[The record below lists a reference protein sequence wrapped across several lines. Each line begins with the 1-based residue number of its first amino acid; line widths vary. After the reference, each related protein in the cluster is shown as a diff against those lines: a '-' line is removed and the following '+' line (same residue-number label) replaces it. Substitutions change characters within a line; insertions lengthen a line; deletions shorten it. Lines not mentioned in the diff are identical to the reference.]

1 MWHGLCDIF
10 SFGAKSFILWKISRI
25 VKHMFGKVLLAT
37 DLSPAYDKLTKCI
50 VELKELGTE
59 EIILVWVV
67 NVETAGLSAADVR
80 EHHIKKLEAEGKELE
95 RMGVSVTYEAPIGIP
110 SQEIGRMA
118 QEKDVDLIVIGS
130 RGERKMRNM
139 FLGSTTSNVI
149 RLSSVPT
156 LVERIDLDEHLDNES
171 YMLVCKRKF
180 KSILIATDFSENARE
195 AERAALELSKKADKV
210 VVVSVAETVGSEEKR
225 SPAVAKDKERL
236 EKLKHQFGNH
246 CDEVVI
252 RFEEGI
258 ASENINRIAADEDTT
273 LIIIGKKGKGGF
285 KELLLG
291 STAEAV
297 ARRSQKPILL
307 VPSKDN

>member
-1 MWHGLCDIF
+1 
-10 SFGAKSFILWKISRI
+10 
-25 VKHMFGKVLLAT
+25 MFEKVLLAT

-50 VELKELGTE
+50 IELKELGTE

-67 NVETAGLSAADVR
+67 NIETAGLSAADVR
-80 EHHIKKLEAEGKELE
+80 ESHIKRLEAEGKELE
-95 RMGVSVTYEAPIGIP
+95 KMGVAVTYEAPIGIP

-118 QEKDVDLIVIGS
+118 QEKGADLIVMGS
-130 RGERKMRNM
+130 RGERKMHNM

-149 RLSSVPT
+149 RLSGVPI
-156 LVERIDLDEHLDNES
+156 LVERIDLSEHLDNGS

-180 KSILIATDFSENARE
+180 KSLMLATDFSKNAKE
-195 AERAALELSKKADKV
+195 AEKAALELAPKADKIV
-210 VVVSVAETVGSEEKR
+210 IVSVAETVGSAEKR
-225 SPAVAKDKERL
+225 SPAVAKDKKSL
-236 EKLKHQFGNH
+236 KKLKHKFADI

-258 ASENINRIAADEDTT
+258 ASENINRIAAEEDVT
-273 LIIIGKKGKGGF
+273 LIILGKKGKGGF

-297 ARRSQKPILL
+297 ARRSKKPVLL
-307 VPSKDN
+307 VPSTES

>member
-1 MWHGLCDIF
+1 MVE
-10 SFGAKSFILWKISRI
+10 SFLSVVTYLHD
-25 VKHMFGKVLLAT
+25 VKQMFGRVLLAT
-37 DLSPAYDKLTKCI
+37 DLSPAYDKLTQCI

-67 NVETAGLSAADVR
+67 NIETAGLSAADVR
-80 EHHIKKLEAEGKELE
+80 ESHIKKLEAEGKELE
-95 RMGVSVTYEAPIGIP
+95 KMGVSVTYEAPIGIP

-118 QEKDVDLIVIGS
+118 EEKDADLIVIGS
-130 RGERKMRNM
+130 RGERKMRDM

-156 LVERIDLDEHLDNES
+156 LVERIDLDEHLDNGS

-180 KSILIATDFSENARE
+180 KSILLATDFSPNARE

-210 VVVSVAETVGSEEKR
+210 VVVSVAETVGSEEKK

-236 EKLKHQFGNH
+236 EELKNQFGRH
-246 CDEVVI
+246 CDEVVV

-258 ASENINRIAADEDTT
+258 ASENINSIAAEEDIT
-273 LIIIGKKGKGGF
+273 LIIIGKKGKGGL

-297 ARRSQKPILL
+297 ARRSKKPILL